1 MFIIYIYIHTILL
14 LLYIYISYTEW
25 IPRIN
30 VQGVF
35 MKRQREASQKMAELI
50 CKNVVDARAMLHYMM
65 RSPSSTGDGRNRQV
79 SWVGMGS
86 NGGCAKWI
94 ACKGLRKIMKLW
106 FMN

>member
-1 MFIIYIYIHTILL
+1 MFLYIYI
-14 LLYIYISYTEW
+14 ISYTEW

-79 SWVGMGS
+79 SALGLPHYNIGDTSGVIDPTSECSGRILGMIIG
-86 NGGCAKWI
+86 
-94 ACKGLRKIMKLW
+94 R
-106 FMN
+106 